1 MLKVLKLNEENIKA
15 KKYNKPAKKYKKE
28 NPKYIEL
35 YSKKPPNIAP
45 KIFDDNALETEFNLN
60 NSFENANP
68 ENKIGKAKIKGN
80 TKLIIFFWIDSNP

>member
-1 MLKVLKLNEENIKA
+1 MLKILKLNEEDIK
-15 KKYNKPAKKYKKE
+15 AKKYKKE
-28 NPKYIEL
+28 SPKYIEL

-45 KIFDDNALETEFNLN
+45 KIFDDNALGTEFNLN